1 MKIALGC
8 DHIVTDTK
16 MKISEHLKDLGH
28 EVIDVGTYD
37 FHRTHYP
44 IFGRLIAENVVS
56 GNADLGIALCG
67 TGIGISASADKVP
80 GTRVALVGDVLTARY
95 AKKELNANI
104 IAFGGRI
111 LGQNLINNIVDV
123 FLETKY
129 EPTKTNQKLIEKID
143 KVIEVNPE
151 IAKNNHI
158 FDEENAKWDRGEY
171 HD

>member
-44 IFGRLIAENVVS
+44 IFGRLIAEDVVS
-56 GNADLGIALCG
+56 GKADLGIALCG
-67 TGIGISASADKVP
+67 TGVGISASADK
-80 GTRVALVGDVLTARY
+80 GVALVGDVLTARY

-111 LGQNLINNIVDV
+111 LGQNLIHNIVDV
-123 FLETKY
+123 FLETEY
-129 EPTKTNQKLIEKID
+129 EPTEANKQLIEKID
-143 KVIEVNPE
+143 NSIEVNPE
-151 IAKNNHI
+151 IAKNDHI
-158 FDEENAKWDRGEY
+158 FDEENAKWTRGEY

>member
-56 GNADLGIALCG
+56 GKADLGIALCG
-67 TGIGISASADKVP
+67 TGVGISASADKVP

-104 IAFGGRI
+104 I
-111 LGQNLINNIVDV
+111 LLVDV
-123 FLETKY
+123 FLVKILFTISLMSFLKQSMNQQK
-129 EPTKTNQKLIEKID
+129 PT
-143 KVIEVNPE
+143 
-151 IAKNNHI
+151 NN
-158 FDEENAKWDRGEY
+158 
-171 HD
+171 

>member
-44 IFGRLIAENVVS
+44 IFGRLIAE
-56 GNADLGIALCG
+56 I
-67 TGIGISASADKVP
+67 
-80 GTRVALVGDVLTARY
+80 VGDVLTARY

-111 LGQNLINNIVDV
+111 LGQNLIHNIVDV
-123 FLETKY
+123 FLETEY
-129 EPTKTNQKLIEKID
+129 QPTESNRQLIEKINNT
-143 KVIEVNPE
+143 IEVSPE
-151 IAKNNHI
+151 VAKNDHI
-158 FDEENAKWDRGEY
+158 FDEENAKWARGEY

>member
-37 FHRTHYP
+37 FHRTHHP

-56 GNADLGIALCG
+56 GKADLGIALCG
-67 TGIGISASADKVP
+67 TGVGISASADKVP

-111 LGQNLINNIVDV
+111 LGQNLIHNIVDV
-123 FLETKY
+123 FLETEY
-129 EPTKTNQKLIEKID
+129 QPTESNRQLIEKINNI
-143 KVIEVNPE
+143 IEVSPE
-151 IAKNNHI
+151 VAKNDHI
-158 FDEENAKWDRGEY
+158 FDEENAKWARGEY